1 MHPRPSFVAY
11 GSLCWE
17 LCGNVSVLYTTM
29 YIPRIW
35 QALFIVLVTSQLALG
50 DDNSLYLSPS
60 KHGGSM
66 LTKQK
71 EPLNVIISATSD
83 SSVLD
88 KEGFLQ
94 FANAT
99 GFELDENAGKSKNN
113 GAQSANLGDG
123 RGVVDQDG
131 LMRAKP
137 ALAEVLDGGNHFR
150 FWMQTGDKT
159 KTNAIF
165 IAASV
170 EKSIKQNHDIVKN
183 GYDMGRD
190 QLVKNATQQ
199 DRSANG
205 KTFRTKLLKM
215 DSSLLNDIS
224 KNDLNHNIGT
234 DGRVAILEVK
244 VSDDT
249 KSGSGKSG
257 QNYGVSVHTRLSIFK
272 ALAVGAFVGLVI
284 FL

>member
-1 MHPRPSFVAY
+1 
-11 GSLCWE
+11 
-17 LCGNVSVLYTTM
+17 M
-29 YIPRIW
+29 YITRIW
-35 QALFIVLVTSQLALG
+35 QALFVVLVTSQLALG

-83 SSVLD
+83 SGVLN

-131 LMRAKP
+131 LLRAKP
-137 ALAEVLDGGNHFR
+137 ALAEVLNGGNHFR
-150 FWMQTGDKT
+150 FWIQSGDMA

-170 EKSIKQNHDIVKN
+170 EKSIEQNHDIVQN
-183 GYDMGRD
+183 GYDKGRD
-190 QLVKNATQQ
+190 QFVKNATQQ

-215 DSSLLNDIS
+215 DSSLLTGIS
-224 KNDLNHNIGT
+224 KSNLNHNIGT

-249 KSGSGKSG
+249 KSDSGKSG
-257 QNYGVSVHTRLSIFK
+257 QNYGVSMHTQLSIFK
-272 ALAVGAFVGLVI
+272 ALAVGSLVGLVL